1 MISRVA
7 SKLLTAS
14 LLLMLPIM
22 VITANANSIYDAK
35 IEERLKLDPGQ
46 MPKVEAIVK
55 QSQAE
60 RDVVFRKYGIDP
72 NAKPDLDLLTKAS
85 DELKAIGNQE
95 RKQLKEVLSKAQLK
109 QYDKIINQ
117 TSARVGK
124 AANPN

>member
-7 SKLLTAS
+7 SKLLIAS
-14 LLLMLPIM
+14 LLFMLPIM

-85 DELKAIGNQE
+85 DELKAIGYQE
-95 RKQLKEVLSKAQLK
+95 RKQLKEILSKAQLK
-109 QYDKIINQ
+109 QYDKIISQ

>member
-14 LLLMLPIM
+14 LLFMLPDY
-22 VITANANSIYDAK
+22 VITANADSIYDAK

-55 QSQAE
+55 QSQAD

-85 DELKAIGNQE
+85 DELKAIGYQE
-95 RKQLKEVLSKAQLK
+95 RKQLKEILSKAQLK
-109 QYDKIINQ
+109 QYDKIISQ

>member
-1 MISRVA
+1 
-7 SKLLTAS
+7 
-14 LLLMLPIM
+14 MLPIM

-85 DELKAIGNQE
+85 DELKVIGNQE

-109 QYDKIINQ
+109 QYDKIISQ